1 VEQNENISLGV
12 LSERTKSNSKRIDV
26 LEKKV
31 EEMPRLETLMQVL
44 IKQSEDNAQAIK
56 EQSKTLSK
64 INENLTGL
72 NTQLSNLD
80 NRVGKLEDNKDS
92 QIKRW
97 IDFCWK
103 IAAGLVLAWLLYEF
117 SIGK

>member
-1 VEQNENISLGV
+1 VENVSLEALNE
-12 LSERTKSNSKRIDV
+12 RSKNHENRIGQ
-26 LEKKV
+26 LEKKA
-31 EEMPRLETLMQVL
+31 EEIPKLETLMQVL

-72 NTQLSNLD
+72 NTQLQNLD
-80 NRVGKLEDNKDS
+80 NRVGKLENNKES

-97 IDFCWK
+97 IEAGWK
-103 IAAGLVLAWLLYEF
+103 IGVLIVGGWLIIQFGL
-117 SIGK
+117 K